1 MQRNQVSN
9 LHLNKVLPLMTIDPK
24 ITSKVLFYSLQ
35 KSFVFFVFLSQK
47 HAFEL
52 IMFR

>member
-9 LHLNKVLPLMTIDPK
+9 LHLNKVLPLMTVGPK

-35 KSFVFFVFLSQK
+35 KSFFFFLSQK